1 VHHVGKLAS
10 VAPVAEG
17 VYGGHADGCARLPI
31 VGRDAGAVHQSID
44 IVELGPRGRVDR
56 HAHAFEEGVYVLEGA
71 VRLSLA
77 GEVEELAADDT
88 CFIEKGVVH
97 QLESSS
103 ATTARWLELHAPQPG
118 AQGLED
124 TVFPDGDLA
133 GEAPGLPYRRGC
145 FDEAELPPPSSA
157 LGLAGFGEANVG
169 GASLEMLI
177 DREFGASQFYLFVVQ
192 YGPGGFI
199 KEHDHPFEE
208 AFLFL
213 SGEIEAVLD
222 GVTYTLGAGDYCWS
236 GVGSMHALTNRGEEP
251 VRWIETQVPQ
261 PPSRH
266 QARFKADWARTI
278 GAVLP
283 A

>member
-10 VAPVAEG
+10 NAPAAGG
-17 VYGGHADGCARLPI
+17 VYLGRSEGYARFPI
-31 VGRDAGAVHQSID
+31 AGRESGALHQAVA
-44 IVELGPRGRVDR
+44 IVELGPEGHVGR
-56 HAHAFEEGVYVLEGA
+56 HAHAFEEGIYLLEGSLT
-71 VRLSLA
+71 LSLA
-77 GEVEELAADDT
+77 GSVEELAADDT
-88 CFIEKGVVH
+88 CFVEKGVTH
-97 QLESSS
+97 ELENSSS
-103 ATTARWLELHAPQPG
+103 ERARWLELHAPQPG

-124 TVFPDGDLA
+124 TVFPEEDLA
-133 GEAPGLPYRRGC
+133 GEAPVLAYRRGR
-145 FDEAELPPPSSA
+145 FDEGELPPPSSA

-177 DREFGASQFYLFVVQ
+177 DRDFGASQFNLFVVQ

-213 SGEIEAVLD
+213 SGEIEALLD

-236 GVGSMHALTNRGEEP
+236 GVGSMHALTNRGDAP

-261 PPSRH
+261 PPTRH
-266 QARFKADWARTI
+266 QARFKADWARATR
-278 GAVLP
+278 AVLP